1 MSVEQFISIH
11 VVYIIIVCAAAVMHA
26 KLLLQFELIYE
37 IFNEISF
44 VARSASNTH
53 TQTHPNRTPY
63 NWCLESF
70 SVYLIGHR
78 WNYSSTLGFDG
89 SFRNITEKLE
99 QTLFK
104 DNSTQ
109 IS

>member
-63 NWCLESF
+63 N
-70 SVYLIGHR
+70 
-78 WNYSSTLGFDG
+78 
-89 SFRNITEKLE
+89 
-99 QTLFK
+99 
-104 DNSTQ
+104 
-109 IS
+109 